1 MTSSAMPRI
10 PARASSSPCS
20 SARKTLTSRAWYWKY
35 LPAGPGEVRIR
46 DPLMIM
52 PDQRLEEGLP
62 HLSHLE
68 LGERRLLELA
78 VFELLVDDP
87 VDHLF
92 DRLGSG
98 LFGLEDSPA
107 CRLQGIG
114 QHHDGRLGGLWLVPD
129 MPEII
134 WVDGIAPL
142 APCLLLEEADDFVAM

>member
-10 PARASSSPCS
+10 PAGPGSRPCS
-20 SARKTLTSRAWYWKY
+20 PARKTLTSRAWYWKDR
-35 LPAGPGEVRIR
+35 PSGPGEVRIR

-78 VFELLVDDP
+78 VFELLVYDP
-87 VDHLF
+87 IDHLF
-92 DRLGSG
+92 DCLGCG
-98 LFGLEDSPA
+98 LFGLEDRPA

-114 QHHDGRLGGLWLVPD
+114 QPRGGRPG
-129 MPEII
+129 
-134 WVDGIAPL
+134 
-142 APCLLLEEADDFVAM
+142 